1 MTLITRP
8 CGLCK
13 EKAESVTHVAT
24 SYSVLAGNQ
33 YRERHDKLGKKVQL
47 ILSKNY
53 EIECEVF
60 HTSTRASAGESEM
73 EITLELCNPDR

>member
-24 SYSVLAGNQ
+24 SCSVLAGNQ
-33 YRERHDKLGKKVQL
+33 YKERHDKLGKKVQL